1 VAGRRRCVPQRSV
14 NRGSPGGG
22 LTAGGRDRTRGWRG
36 VGVAPGPG
44 RPKQLSLE
52 QAALAE
58 CLIELVITFVQ
69 RHGFQAKFFVIKNNI
84 LPRALQYLH
93 VQPRHVALGTPRSG
107 GGASPGLPTV

>member
-1 VAGRRRCVPQRSV
+1 LAERLRSSGTRETRC
-14 NRGSPGGG
+14 
-22 LTAGGRDRTRGWRG
+22 
-36 VGVAPGPG
+36 GVAPGPG

-93 VQPRHVALGTPRSG
+93 VQPRHVALGTPCSG
-107 GGASPGLPTV
+107 CDPCRGVVSFQVGNCAAWCEAR